1 MHTIGAP
8 MQNCINGVSMDWD
21 NARVFLAIHRTGTL
35 RGAAGQLN
43 IDQAT
48 VGRRLA
54 GLERSLGAT
63 LFLRTPAG
71 YVPTPAGEAAAR
83 SAALMEEAALQLQR
97 EMQGS
102 DHRLE
107 GVVRVATTD
116 TLAVHFVMAAL
127 ARLHEIHPDI
137 AIELHVDTSITSL
150 TRREADLAVRTLRP
164 TEPDLISRH
173 LTRRAAGL
181 FASRAYVER
190 RGVPDIDAGLA
201 GHDLVIFH
209 PSVAPRQSRELGGA
223 SVAGARIV
231 MQVNTGMMLQQAVRA
246 GLGIAEL
253 PIPMAGDDPG
263 LVRIWPERQH
273 WYDLYLVMHG
283 DLGRSARVRA
293 VAEAIVAG
301 VAP

>member
-1 MHTIGAP
+1 
-8 MQNCINGVSMDWD
+8 
-21 NARVFLAIHRTGTL
+21 
-35 RGAAGQLN
+35 
-43 IDQAT
+43 
-48 VGRRLA
+48 
-54 GLERSLGAT
+54 
-63 LFLRTPAG
+63 
-71 YVPTPAGEAAAR
+71 
-83 SAALMEEAALQLQR
+83 MEEAALQLQR